1 MSFGVILAT
10 HAQIG
15 CALLEGAEML
25 AGKQE
30 RARALALTENK
41 PSSKPSSMRPMTSLP
56 QYTTTW
62 WCCATSTAARRS
74 T

>member
-30 RARALALTENK
+30 RARALALTE
-41 PSSKPSSMRPMTSLP
+41 MRPMTSLP
-56 QYTTTW
+56 QHTTTW

>member
-41 PSSKPSSMRPMTSLP
+41 SV
-56 QYTTTW
+56 Q
-62 WCCATSTAARRS
+62 
-74 T
+74 